1 MPELI
6 ERLGGAIATRYR
18 IQREL
23 GQGGMAKVFLAHDLK
38 YDREVAVK
46 VLRPDVAGGVGPTRF
61 LHEIQTSA
69 RLHHPHIL
77 PLYDSDQADG
87 LVYYV
92 MPYVQGETLR
102 QRLEREGQ
110 LPVNE
115 AIQLAREVLDAL
127 TYAHSANVVHRDI
140 KPANILL
147 DAGHAVVADFGI
159 ARAIGEGEST
169 TGHVIGT
176 PAYMSPEQIDG
187 SKYLDGR
194 TDIYSL
200 GCVLYEMLVG
210 QAPYRGS
217 TLTAVIANRLTSPI
231 PSARASRELV
241 PEMVDA
247 AVKKAMATVPADRF
261 ATAAQFAEALG
272 TSATVAIAVGAAQ
285 AMVEEVIA
293 AKSVAVL
300 PFENMSTDPE
310 NEYFSDGITD
320 DIISQLSKISA
331 LKVISRTSSMQYKK
345 TTKKI
350 AAIAEEL
357 GVGAVLEGSVRRAGQ
372 RVRIVAHLVDPKS
385 EKHLWGD
392 TFDRNLSDIFE
403 VQSEVAQQITGA
415 LSVALSPEE
424 KQRVEK
430 KATGDAD
437 AYNLYLLGRFHSNK
451 WAEAEVLK
459 AIDYY
464 QLAIAKD
471 PGYAVAYAG
480 LADAY
485 ELLSIGFSSR
495 PPAEYLE
502 QAKTMAL
509 KALSMDE
516 TLAEAH
522 TSLAY
527 ARWLGDLDWQG
538 AERGFRRALELMS
551 SYVMAHE
558 WYAEYLAARGPAR
571 RVAGGG
577 QARPAA
583 GPAGGA
589 GEPHRGVGAVLRTPV
604 RRRHRGATEDTGDEL
619 RIPRRPPGAL
629 VGLHREGRPRPGD
642 RGHPARSRKAG
653 ASHHQEAEFGL
664 RLCRRRQQGGGQW
677 AALGA
682 GAQVGFGAPAGPA
695 LGAPLRGAGG
705 AGSGLRAAGAR
716 VPDAR
721 ARVAVPQ
728 GRALGRIPAQRPAV
742 PRARG
747 ETRHQLI
754 RPPSPHPRKSI
765 EDAPGPTRPIRR
777 IEHALPV
784 DASSPAGFVRRLRRA
799 AGCQER
805 RDGSG
810 HGRRRRWIPTAH
822 RDRPSGGLDGPR
834 VE

>member
-6 ERLGGAIATRYR
+6 ERLSAALVARYKV
-18 IQREL
+18 QREL

-46 VLRPDVAGGVGPTRF
+46 VLRPDLAADVGATRF

-77 PLYDSDQADG
+77 PLYDSDQIEG

-92 MPYVQGETLR
+92 MPYIKSETLR
-102 QRLEREGQ
+102 QRLTRERQ
-110 LPVNE
+110 LPVSE

-127 TYAHSANVVHRDI
+127 SYAHGANVVHRDV

-200 GCVLYEMLVG
+200 GCVLFEMLVG
-210 QAPYRGS
+210 EAPFRGS
-217 TLTAVIANRLTSPI
+217 TLTAVIANRLSSPI
-231 PSARASRELV
+231 PSARQFRELI
-241 PEMVDA
+241 PEAVDV
-247 AVKKAMATVPADRF
+247 AVKKAMAALPADRF
-261 ATAAQFAEALG
+261 ATAAQFSEALG

-285 AMVEEVIA
+285 AMVQKVVA

-320 DIISQLSKISA
+320 DIIAQLSKISA

-372 RVRIVAHLVDPKS
+372 RVRIVAHLVDPRS

-403 VQSEVAQQITGA
+403 EQSEVAQQITGA

-424 KQRVEK
+424 KSRVEK
-430 KATGDAD
+430 KATGDAE
-437 AYNLYLLGRFHSNK
+437 AYNLYLLGRFQANK
-451 WAEAEVLK
+451 WSEADVLK

-464 QLAIAKD
+464 QLAVAKD

-485 ELLSIGFSSR
+485 ELPSIGFSSK
-495 PPAEYLE
+495 PPAEYLA
-502 QAKTMAL
+502 QAKSMAL
-509 KALSMDE
+509 KALQMDDH
-516 TLAEAH
+516 LAEAH

-538 AERGFRRALELMS
+538 AGREFKRAREVMS

-558 WYAEYLAARGPAR
+558 WYAEYLAAVGRHDEALLEAKRAQQLDPLAVPVNRTVGWVLYFAR
-571 RVAGGG
+571 RYDEAIEELRKTLAMNSEFLGARLVLWWAFIAKGAHD
-577 QARPAA
+577 QALADIRREVERP
-583 GPAGGA
+583 G
-589 GEPHRGVGAVLRTPV
+589 LRTIKKLTLAYACAAS
-604 RRRHRGATEDTGDEL
+604 GNAEEANGLLWEL
-619 RIPRRPPGAL
+619 EPKLEAENRLALLSALLFTALDAKDRAFEQLERAYQLREPGLLFLKVAPWADPLRSDPRYGAL
-629 VGLHREGRPRPGD
+629 VE
-642 RGHPARSRKAG
+642 K
-653 ASHHQEAEFGL
+653 
-664 RLCRRRQQGGGQW
+664 
-677 AALGA
+677 LG
-682 GAQVGFGAPAGPA
+682 
-695 LGAPLRGAGG
+695 
-705 AGSGLRAAGAR
+705 
-716 VPDAR
+716 
-721 ARVAVPQ
+721 
-728 GRALGRIPAQRPAV
+728 
-742 PRARG
+742 
-747 ETRHQLI
+747 
-754 RPPSPHPRKSI
+754 
-765 EDAPGPTRPIRR
+765 
-777 IEHALPV
+777 
-784 DASSPAGFVRRLRRA
+784 
-799 AGCQER
+799 
-805 RDGSG
+805 
-810 HGRRRRWIPTAH
+810 
-822 RDRPSGGLDGPR
+822 
-834 VE
+834 

>member
-1 MPELI
+1 MPELM
-6 ERLGGAIATRYR
+6 ERLSTALAARYQL
-18 IQREL
+18 QREL

-46 VLRPDVAGGVGPTRF
+46 VLRPDLSADVGATRF
-61 LHEIQTSA
+61 LHEIQTAA

-92 MPYVQGETLR
+92 MPYIKSETLR
-102 QRLEREGQ
+102 QRLARERQ
-110 LPVNE
+110 LPVGE

-127 TYAHSANVVHRDI
+127 SYAHGANVVHRDI

-159 ARAIGEGEST
+159 ARAIGEGESS

-200 GCVLYEMLVG
+200 GCVLFEMLVG
-210 QAPYRGS
+210 EPPFRGS
-217 TLTAVIANRLTSPI
+217 TLTAVIANRLSSPI
-231 PSARASRELV
+231 PSARAFRELI
-241 PEMVDA
+241 PEAVDA
-247 AVKKAMATVPADRF
+247 AIKKAMAALPADRF
-261 ATAAQFAEALG
+261 ATAAQFSDALG

-285 AMVEEVIA
+285 AMVQEVVA

-320 DIISQLSKISA
+320 DIIAQLSKISA

-350 AAIAEEL
+350 TAIAEEL

-424 KQRVEK
+424 KVRVEK

-437 AYNLYLLGRFHSNK
+437 AYNLYLLGRFQANK
-451 WAEAEVLK
+451 WSEADVLK
-459 AIDYY
+459 GIDYY

-480 LADAY
+480 LADAF
-485 ELLSIGFSSR
+485 ELLSIGFSSK
-495 PPAEYLE
+495 PPAEYLA
-502 QAKTMAL
+502 QAKSMAL
-509 KALSMDE
+509 KALQMDDS
-516 TLAEAH
+516 LAEAH

-538 AERGFRRALELMS
+538 AEREFKRALELMS

-558 WYAEYLAARGPAR
+558 WYAEYLAAIGRHDEALLEAKRAQQLDPLAVPVNRTVGWVLYFAR
-571 RVAGGG
+571 RYDEAIEELRKTLAMNAEFLGARLVLWWAYIAKGAHD
-577 QARPAA
+577 QALADIRREVERP
-583 GPAGGA
+583 G
-589 GEPHRGVGAVLRTPV
+589 LRTIKKLTLAYACAASGNTEEANGILWELEPKL
-604 RRRHRGATEDTGDEL
+604 ATENRLALLSALLFTALDSKDRAFEQLDRAYQL
-619 RIPRRPPGAL
+619 REPGLLFFKVA
-629 VGLHREGRPRPGD
+629 P
-642 RGHPARSRKAG
+642 
-653 ASHHQEAEFGL
+653 
-664 RLCRRRQQGGGQW
+664 W
-677 AALGA
+677 AD
-682 GAQVGFGAPAGPA
+682 
-695 LGAPLRGAGG
+695 PLRSDPRYA
-705 AGSGLRAAGAR
+705 AFVEKLGLG
-716 VPDAR
+716 
-721 ARVAVPQ
+721 
-728 GRALGRIPAQRPAV
+728 
-742 PRARG
+742 
-747 ETRHQLI
+747 
-754 RPPSPHPRKSI
+754 
-765 EDAPGPTRPIRR
+765 
-777 IEHALPV
+777 
-784 DASSPAGFVRRLRRA
+784 
-799 AGCQER
+799 
-805 RDGSG
+805 
-810 HGRRRRWIPTAH
+810 
-822 RDRPSGGLDGPR
+822 
-834 VE
+834 

>member
-1 MPELI
+1 MPELM
-6 ERLGGAIATRYR
+6 ERLSAALAARYR

-46 VLRPDVAGGVGPTRF
+46 VLRPDLAADVGATRF
-61 LHEIQTSA
+61 LHEIQTAA

-92 MPYVQGETLR
+92 MPYIKSETLR
-102 QRLEREGQ
+102 QRLVRERQ
-110 LPVNE
+110 LPVSE

-127 TYAHSANVVHRDI
+127 SYAHGANVVHRDI

-200 GCVLYEMLVG
+200 GCVLFEMLVG
-210 QAPYRGS
+210 EPPFRGN
-217 TLTAVIANRLTSPI
+217 TLTAVIANRLSSPI
-231 PSARASRELV
+231 PSARQFRELI
-241 PEMVDA
+241 PEAVDS
-247 AVKKAMATVPADRF
+247 AVKKAMAALPADRF
-261 ATAAQFAEALG
+261 ATAAQFSEALG

-285 AMVEEVIA
+285 AMVQEIVA

-320 DIISQLSKISA
+320 DIIAQLSKISA

-350 AAIAEEL
+350 TAIAEEL

-372 RVRIVAHLVDPKS
+372 RVRIVAHLVDPRS

-437 AYNLYLLGRFHSNK
+437 AYNLYLLGRFQANK
-451 WAEAEVLK
+451 WSEADVLK
-459 AIDYY
+459 GIDYY

-480 LADAY
+480 LADAF
-485 ELLSIGFSSR
+485 ELLSIGFSSK
-495 PPAEYLE
+495 PPVEYLA

-509 KALSMDE
+509 KALQMDDS
-516 TLAEAH
+516 LAEAH

-538 AERGFRRALELMS
+538 AEREFKRALELMS

-558 WYAEYLAARGPAR
+558 WYAEYLAAIGRHDEALLEAKRAQQLDPLAVPVNRTVGWVLYFAR
-571 RVAGGG
+571 RYDEAIEELRKTLAMNAEFLGARLVLWWAYIAKGAHD
-577 QARPAA
+577 QALADIRREVERP
-583 GPAGGA
+583 G
-589 GEPHRGVGAVLRTPV
+589 LRTIKKLTLAYACAAS
-604 RRRHRGATEDTGDEL
+604 GNGEEANGILWEL
-619 RIPRRPPGAL
+619 EPKLAAENRLALLSAILFTALDAKDRAFEQLERAYQLREPGLLFLKVA
-629 VGLHREGRPRPGD
+629 P
-642 RGHPARSRKAG
+642 
-653 ASHHQEAEFGL
+653 
-664 RLCRRRQQGGGQW
+664 W
-677 AALGA
+677 AD
-682 GAQVGFGAPAGPA
+682 
-695 LGAPLRGAGG
+695 PLRSDPRYGAF
-705 AGSGLRAAGAR
+705 
-716 VPDAR
+716 VEK
-721 ARVAVPQ
+721 
-728 GRALGRIPAQRPAV
+728 LGI
-742 PRARG
+742 G
-747 ETRHQLI
+747 
-754 RPPSPHPRKSI
+754 
-765 EDAPGPTRPIRR
+765 
-777 IEHALPV
+777 
-784 DASSPAGFVRRLRRA
+784 
-799 AGCQER
+799 
-805 RDGSG
+805 
-810 HGRRRRWIPTAH
+810 
-822 RDRPSGGLDGPR
+822 
-834 VE
+834 